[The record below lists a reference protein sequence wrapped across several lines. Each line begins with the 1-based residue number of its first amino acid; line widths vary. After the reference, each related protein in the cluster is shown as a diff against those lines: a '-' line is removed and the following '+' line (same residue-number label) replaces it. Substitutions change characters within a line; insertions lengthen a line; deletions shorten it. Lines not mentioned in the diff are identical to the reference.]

1 MFLSYIEKQGTTD
14 KFQLRAAEHIDI
26 LTYNR
31 IVDFEKLT
39 PFQQQTISR
48 VHSRLADF
56 ERENDDILSS
66 NLSGYSLNG
75 VAMQFGNGQ
84 NIKYIS
90 GIAMPSDL
98 LSMLRSTGLCYPAI

>member
-14 KFQLRAAEHIDI
+14 EFQIKAAEHIDI

-39 PFQQQTISR
+39 PFQQKTISR

-75 VAMQFGNGQ
+75 VSMQFGNGQ
-84 NIKYIS
+84 NVKYIN

-98 LSMLRSTGLCYPAI
+98 LSMLRSTGLCCPAI

>member
-1 MFLSYIEKQGTTD
+1 MFLSYIEKQGNAD
-14 KFQLRAAEHIDI
+14 EFQLRAAEHIDV

-31 IVDFEKLT
+31 IVDFERLT

-66 NLSGYSLNG
+66 SLSGYSLNG
-75 VAMQFGNGQ
+75 VSMQFDNAQ
-84 NIKYIS
+84 NVKYVS

-98 LSMLRSTGLCYPAI
+98 LSMLRSTGLCYPAV